1 MSTDYESTFQKDVTE
16 LVMRHID
23 RMNDVC
29 EQDTADNIIASF
41 IAQFDPLFDTYIAEK
56 RSDKSS
62 AEKAGGL
69 SAQDFWTKNIED
81 LPGYELPLIGGEH
94 SVKDYH
100 YGPTGEGPMAYDWSD
115 KPHRLVYDLCRALLA
130 AHNRPTAVMAAVQAE
145 PIREGMPPLPRA
157 WPNSHPYSYTAGQM
171 QDYAIEYARR
181 TAMGAGGLSDTER
194 LDFMIATAHYLTLN
208 GTDWNDCGWFV
219 WCPSNPNSLYTDN
232 YATAREAIDA
242 AKRATESKEDKS

>member
-62 AEKAGGL
+62 AEKAAVL
-69 SAQDFWTKNIED
+69 SPWRVGEFWSSSSPDEKVLCLRVADDIAGAEK
-81 LPGYELPLIGGEH
+81 H
-94 SVKDYH
+94 SSFIRWVS
-100 YGPTGEGPMAYDWSD
+100 PP
-115 KPHRLVYDLCRALLA
+115 A
-130 AHNRPTAVMAAVQAE
+130 AMLD
-145 PIREGMPPLPRA
+145 G
-157 WPNSHPYSYTAGQM
+157 
-171 QDYAIEYARR
+171 
-181 TAMGAGGLSDTER
+181 GAGGLSDTER

-219 WCPSNPNSLYTDN
+219 WCPSNPNSLYTNN

-242 AKRATESKEDKS
+242 AKRATESKGDKS